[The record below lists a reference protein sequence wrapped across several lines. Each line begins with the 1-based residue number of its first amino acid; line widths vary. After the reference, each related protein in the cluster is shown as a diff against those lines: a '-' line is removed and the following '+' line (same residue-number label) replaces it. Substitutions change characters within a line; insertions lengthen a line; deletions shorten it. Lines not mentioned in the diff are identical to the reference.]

1 MATDGI
7 LVKGVLLA
15 AAGLAITAAII
26 AVAPYLAV
34 IILIYLAYKYGD
46 EDEDSTSERDDK

>member
-1 MATDGI
+1 MSTDGI

-26 AVAPYLAV
+26 AVAPYLAIV
-34 IILIYLAYKYGD
+34 ILIYLAYKFGD
-46 EDEDSTSERDDK
+46 EEEDSISERDDK

>member
-1 MATDGI
+1 MSTDGI

-26 AVAPYLAV
+26 AVAPYLAIV
-34 IILIYLAYKYGD
+34 ILIYLAYKVGD
-46 EDEDSTSERDDK
+46 EEEDSIPERDAK

>member
-1 MATDGI
+1 MSTDGI

-34 IILIYLAYKYGD
+34 VILIYLAYKYGD

>member
-1 MATDGI
+1 MKTDGI

-26 AVAPYLAV
+26 AVAPYLAIV
-34 IILIYLAYKYGD
+34 ILIYLAYKFGD
-46 EDEDSTSERDDK
+46 EEEDSISDRDEK